1 MLARQ
6 LALTRLLHGHDSLE
20 AARVHVSIANH
31 YAAVRQQFQMA
42 FEHAKVCRAT
52 TTPSSSLYLMSTS
65 TLQSAQRIVRAL
77 KKSGENAAADL
88 PDVTCRLYYVM
99 GLSLVHL
106 AQSSE
111 AAKALQRALD
121 LSSPIQASE

>member
-1 MLARQ
+1 
-6 LALTRLLHGHDSLE
+6 
-20 AARVHVSIANH
+20 
-31 YAAVRQQFQMA
+31 
-42 FEHAKVCRAT
+42 
-52 TTPSSSLYLMSTS
+52 MSTS
-65 TLQSAQRIVRAL
+65 TLQSAQRIARAL